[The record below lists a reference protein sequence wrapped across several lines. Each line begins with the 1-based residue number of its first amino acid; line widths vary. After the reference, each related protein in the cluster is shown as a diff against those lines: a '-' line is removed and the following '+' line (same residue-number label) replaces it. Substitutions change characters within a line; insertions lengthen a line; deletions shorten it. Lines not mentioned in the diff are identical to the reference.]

1 MRDVEYESSEPHSEK
16 LIPAVAE
23 KSSSRKQPALKVKYI
38 GSLTMEE
45 KVDLTLKL
53 VIVLIALNVVLIL
66 QGLF

>member
-23 KSSSRKQPALKVKYI
+23 KNSSRKPPALKVKYI

-53 VIVLIALNVVLIL
+53 VIVLIALNAVLIL